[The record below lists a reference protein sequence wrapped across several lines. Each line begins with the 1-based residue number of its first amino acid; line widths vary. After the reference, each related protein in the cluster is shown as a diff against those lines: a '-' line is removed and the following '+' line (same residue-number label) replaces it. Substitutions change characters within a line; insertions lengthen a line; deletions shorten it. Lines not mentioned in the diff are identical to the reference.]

1 MSNQQGDRM
10 QRPRYCATRRR
21 VEPAG
26 KTCWKGNNASG
37 AQLGCCE
44 DRCVARYRA
53 IHEVVLA
60 DANWWKGSGDRRA
73 RHDRVDGWARG
84 ETNRRTAKVRSDDM
98 HGDHCIF
105 EVWK

>member
-1 MSNQQGDRM
+1 M

-44 DRCVARYRA
+44 DRCVARYRTV
-53 IHEVVLA
+53 HEVVFA
-60 DANWWKGSGDRRA
+60 DANWWNGMAALAMIASMAGPEERQ
-73 RHDRVDGWARG
+73 
-84 ETNRRTAKVRSDDM
+84 TAVPQDS
-98 HGDHCIF
+98 
-105 EVWK
+105 